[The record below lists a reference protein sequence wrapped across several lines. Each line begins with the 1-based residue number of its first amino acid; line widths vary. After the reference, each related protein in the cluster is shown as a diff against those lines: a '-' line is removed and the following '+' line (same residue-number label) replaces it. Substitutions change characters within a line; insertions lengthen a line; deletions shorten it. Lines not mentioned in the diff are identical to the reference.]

1 MPLYNAELH
10 IRQSLECL
18 LRQTHSDFE
27 IIISDNQSTDRT
39 LDIVRDYAARD
50 NRIKIFQ
57 QSENIGPV
65 PNFKFVLEQAA
76 GEYFMWR
83 SYDDW
88 SDDNYLEKLAELL
101 NTHDNIDL
109 AIPNVFQFNNHDS
122 DIRPVRSKLS
132 DKIRSG
138 SFIGALNTLKVS
150 HPAWIYGLF
159 RKEVAM
165 NSMDEIS
172 TKYPHVWGWDHLALF
187 PTLSVNRVGKCENTC
202 FYQREADISS
212 TRYRP
217 KSPREQIIL
226 AKDFYSY
233 CYQKYV
239 HSNAGFI
246 SKLIMAVYI
255 IKHTSAKTEKF
266 SRIIRTLMK
275 LRKPK

>member
-122 DIRPVRSKLS
+122 DMRPVRSKLS
-132 DKIRSG
+132 DKI
-138 SFIGALNTLKVS
+138 
-150 HPAWIYGLF
+150 
-159 RKEVAM
+159 
-165 NSMDEIS
+165 
-172 TKYPHVWGWDHLALF
+172 
-187 PTLSVNRVGKCENTC
+187 
-202 FYQREADISS
+202 
-212 TRYRP
+212 
-217 KSPREQIIL
+217 
-226 AKDFYSY
+226 
-233 CYQKYV
+233 
-239 HSNAGFI
+239 
-246 SKLIMAVYI
+246 
-255 IKHTSAKTEKF
+255 
-266 SRIIRTLMK
+266 
-275 LRKPK
+275 